1 MAASAEVTTLLRLF
15 DYRFSEVE
23 ELLSDLPAEALLWKP
38 FDESPWKGPSGQLG
52 WLVAH
57 ALSSTVY
64 LLRRAQWVNEH
75 IEWKQVEG
83 DEGREEFG
91 PANHDPAWLLA
102 RSRRVQAFVHE
113 LLPTFSA
120 EMLAATRPHA
130 RRPEVIFTARQEVV
144 HALDHLAQHL
154 GHAQLTRQLWAL
166 QAAQQ
171 AAQAGAQ

>member
-15 DYRFSEVE
+15 DDRFAEVE

-52 WLVAH
+52 WVVAH

-64 LLRRAQWVNEH
+64 LLRRAQWVNEL
-75 IEWKQVEG
+75 IDWKQVEG
-83 DEGREEFG
+83 DEGRDEFG
-91 PANHDPAWLLA
+91 PANHDPAWLLE
-102 RSRRVQAFVHE
+102 RCRRVRALVHE
-113 LLPTFSA
+113 LLPTFTD

-130 RRPEVIFTARQEVV
+130 RRPELIFTARQEVV

-166 QAAQQ
+166 QVVQPVAM
-171 AAQAGAQ
+171 AGAQ